1 MHFNRGLRKLL
12 PILEDS
18 DLGIIK
24 KENLEIIK
32 KENLIM
38 KAGNIEYKMPE
49 AMAKEY
55 LKNRKGEDAKMNPQ
69 AYLCKLVNEE
79 FGLKG
84 YCTKVIVG

>member
-1 MHFNRGLRKLL
+1 MHFNRGLRRLL

-18 DLGIIK
+18 DLIIIK
-24 KENLEIIK
+24 KEILV
-32 KENLIM
+32 M

-49 AMAKEY
+49 AMAKEF

-69 AYLCKLVNEE
+69 AYLCNIVNEQ

-84 YCTKVIVG
+84 YCTKVIIG